1 MFAVL
6 FSMLLI
12 SLGWRV
18 KNHGASIAL
27 SGSAGTTLGCMWR
40 KRKRHAKGTTHE
52 QIQAEKI
59 AELTKSRRA
68 IADAYEVERSRIERD
83 LHDGTQQYLVAASI
97 KLGEALLD
105 APPEVAELIAAAQ
118 QDLNKGLEA
127 LRKTVHGIHPQVL
140 SERGLVAAVKDM
152 AAAHGP
158 HVLVSAPHP
167 LPELSPSVLAAGYF
181 FCAEALTNA
190 AKHAPGAEVSVL
202 LIADKHLHISVVDQG
217 PGGVR
222 LKPGAGL
229 AGMRDRLDAFGGWLE
244 ITSPEGGPTSLS
256 ARIPLLIERGQPT
269 FTMGTVPTD
278 TDDNHDTHNKTED

>member
-1 MFAVL
+1 
-6 FSMLLI
+6 
-12 SLGWRV
+12 
-18 KNHGASIAL
+18 
-27 SGSAGTTLGCMWR
+27 MWR
-40 KRKRHAKGTTHE
+40 KRNRDKSGKSSE
-52 QIQAEKI
+52 QAQAEKI

-105 APPEVAELIAAAQ
+105 APADVTELINAAQ

-140 SERGLVAAVKDM
+140 AERGLVAAVKDM
-152 AAAHGP
+152 AAGYGP

-167 LPELSPSVLAAGYF
+167 LPQLSPSVLAAGYF

-202 LIADKHLHISVVDQG
+202 LIADQHLHITVVDQG

-256 ARIPLLIERGQPT
+256 ARIPLLLDRGQPT
-269 FTMGTVPTD
+269 FHIGSTP
-278 TDDNHDTHNKTED
+278 N